1 MLTEQQPGLS
11 VEDAFEF
18 ACRLRAD
25 PMGMNDPSEPIEP
38 SDAPGPIKVYE
49 GGARLPLA
57 GAGPWWLRSRSEE
70 SADPM
75 AQLGALLFTSVG
87 CSRVRW
93 QAGGTV
99 LSSPQ
104 HPELVWPMS
113 QLSVRRPVPSGGAMY
128 PTEVYVAA
136 PLSIPAGPTVYHYDP
151 ARHELTNLVQ
161 PRAATSL
168 RSALGLADEAPL
180 SPFALVLAHRFGKN
194 LHKYKNFAYRL
205 GAVDVGVVLGR
216 FVSCGNE
223 RFHDV
228 RIQVDFNDAIL
239 NDMCRIDGLDES
251 AYAVIL
257 LGEPQAVT
265 PVDDPCR
272 TPPLPRPLARGIPP
286 RPSSLFAAMHTAT
299 CRIPSQQRRDSK
311 LVEPET
317 LDEDLSA
324 EADLT
329 YLPPARED
337 LDVDNKALLCR
348 TSNGSW
354 FTGETL
360 EPDVIATV
368 LRRTHEAIT
377 RLNIASRDR
386 GLPVVR
392 LYCTVDRI
400 AQIDPGWY
408 RYFPGRHALAL
419 VGEGRAVAPAA
430 ELQAALYA
438 ATVDVERSAFSL
450 HVATVVDFRADPRGA
465 RAYRVQQLLVGAAI
479 EAATRWSAAMG
490 IGSHPLHGFDARRV
504 DGQYGLIDDAFGVQ
518 AQVSIGKARWSGALE
533 GSVIA

>member
-1 MLTEQQPGLS
+1 MLTAQQPGLS
-11 VEDAFEF
+11 VDDAFEF
-18 ACRLRAD
+18 ACKLRAD
-25 PMGMNDPSEPIEP
+25 PMGMNDPSEPIER
-38 SDAPGPIKVYE
+38 SDATGPVKVYE
-49 GGARLPLA
+49 GGDRVTLT
-57 GAGPWWLRSRSEE
+57 GAGPWWLQSQTEQST
-70 SADPM
+70 DLM
-75 AQLGALLFTSVG
+75 ARLGALLFKSVG

-104 HPELVWPMS
+104 HPELVWPRS

-136 PLSIPAGPTVYHYDP
+136 PLSTPAGPTVYHYDP

-161 PRAATSL
+161 PRVATSL
-168 RSALGLADEAPL
+168 RSALGMADDAPL
-180 SPFALVLAHRFGKN
+180 SPFALVLTHRFGKN
-194 LHKYKNFAYRL
+194 LHKYRNFAYRL

-216 FVSCGNE
+216 FVACSSEGFNGVKV
-223 RFHDV
+223 H
-228 RIQVDFNDAIL
+228 VDFDDAIL
-239 NDMCRIDGLDES
+239 NDLCRINGLDES

-257 LGEPQAVT
+257 LGEPQPVT
-265 PVDDPCR
+265 PVDGQCC
-272 TPPLPRPLARGIPP
+272 TPPLPRMLDRGIPP
-286 RPSSLFAAMHTAT
+286 KPSSLFAAMHTAA
-299 CRIPSQQRRDSK
+299 CRRQRLDGK
-311 LVEPET
+311 LVDPEAEET
-317 LDEDLSA
+317 LDENLPSQT
-324 EADLT
+324 DLT
-329 YLPPARED
+329 YLPQDRED
-337 LDVDNKALLCR
+337 LHVDNKALFCR

-360 EPDVIATV
+360 EPDVLATV

-377 RLNIASRDR
+377 TLKIASRDR

-392 LYCTVDRI
+392 LYCSVERV

-408 RYFPGRHALAL
+408 RYLPGKHALAL
-419 VGEGRAVAPAA
+419 VGAGRTVSPAA

-450 HVATVVDFRADPRGA
+450 HVATVIDFRADPRGV

-504 DGQYGLIDDAFGVQ
+504 DGQYGLIGNPFGVQ